1 METAVPQFWLDYD
14 ELGALLGCDAA
25 QARAAAA
32 AIPLDRRKSRDGRT
46 RAKLD
51 GELVARFLDRLVEGH
66 VDERL
71 RACAADLR
79 AVHALMAT
87 QVLPAAVPD
96 RVSAAG

>member
-1 METAVPQFWLDYD
+1 METAVPQIWLDYD

-51 GELVARFLDRLVEGH
+51 AVLVARFLDRLVEH
-66 VDERL
+66 QIDERL
-71 RACAADLR
+71 RGCVADLR
-79 AVHALMAT
+79 AVHALMVTPVTPAT
-87 QVLPAAVPD
+87 TPD